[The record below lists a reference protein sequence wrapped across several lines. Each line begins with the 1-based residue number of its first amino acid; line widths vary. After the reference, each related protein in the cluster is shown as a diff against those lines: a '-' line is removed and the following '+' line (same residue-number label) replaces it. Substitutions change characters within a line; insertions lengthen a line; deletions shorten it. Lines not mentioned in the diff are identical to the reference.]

1 MNDFAF
7 LHSNH
12 DPHCIARV
20 DKHFDGYFTLQF
32 MARGGV
38 ELSYDQTQHQLEGRW
53 FWTAYPGPHIRFH
66 AAPGHEFW
74 EHRYV
79 AFQGARVRRWQN
91 MGLWLTGPQA
101 APQGMNWDTRFDEL
115 LHCARCVEKLATLR
129 GANLLEGIL
138 LDLTAARLEPASEFK
153 REPWLENVLEE
164 LNREGAFSP
173 EYAKIA
179 SRCGMGL
186 STLRRRFRE
195 ATGTAIHN
203 YVLQNRMARARQLL
217 GESNLPLKAIAAE
230 LGYGDVYFFAAQ
242 FRRLTG
248 VTPSAYRK
256 SRQA

>member
-1 MNDFAF
+1 
-7 LHSNH
+7 
-12 DPHCIARV
+12 
-20 DKHFDGYFTLQF
+20 
-32 MARGGV
+32 
-38 ELSYDQTQHQLEGRW
+38 
-53 FWTAYPGPHIRFH
+53 
-66 AAPGHEFW
+66 
-74 EHRYV
+74 V

-91 MGLWLTGPQA
+91 AELWPIRPQA
-101 APQGMNWDTRFDEL
+101 APSGINWEARFDEL
-115 LHCARCVEKLATLR
+115 RYCARSVEKLATLR
-129 GANLLEGIL
+129 GANLLEAML
-138 LDLTAARLEPASEFK
+138 LDLAAARLEPLSERK
-153 REPWLENVLEE
+153 REPWLDSVLEE

-203 YVLQNRMARARQLL
+203 YVLQNRMARARRLL
-217 GESNLPLKAIAAE
+217 GESDLPLKAIAAE